1 MQISSKKGS
10 MVLDFYPI
18 KDWNDNIIEG
28 KFLRI
33 LSFMG
38 QTQTKRV
45 VTKEIMD
52 EDVNNRVNDYGYV
65 VRDSEFRF
73 PQFVSSTSL
82 NVVSERY

>member
-18 KDWNDNIIEG
+18 KDWNENIIPN

-38 QTQTKRV
+38 QTQTKRIV
-45 VTKEIMD
+45 SQETMD
-52 EDVNNRVNDYGYV
+52 DDVNSRVNDFDYV
-65 VRDSEFRF
+65 VRDNEFRF
-73 PQFVSSTSL
+73 PQYVSFTE
-82 NVVSERY
+82 VI

>member
-18 KDWNDNIIEG
+18 KDWNENIIPN

-38 QTQTKRV
+38 QTQTKRIV
-45 VTKEIMD
+45 SQETMD
-52 EDVNNRVNDYGYV
+52 EDVNSRVNDFDYV
-65 VRDSEFRF
+65 VRDNELRF
-73 PQFVSSTSL
+73 PQYVSFTE
-82 NVVSERY
+82 VI

>member
-1 MQISSKKGS
+1 

-18 KDWNDNIIEG
+18 KDWNNNIIPD

-38 QTQTKRV
+38 QTQTKRIV
-45 VTKEIMD
+45 SREIMD
-52 EDVNNRVNDYGYV
+52 EDVNNRVNDYDYV

-73 PQFVSSTSL
+73 PQFVSSTEV
-82 NVVSERY
+82 N

>member
-18 KDWNDNIIEG
+18 KDYNDNIVDG

-45 VTKEIMD
+45 VTKEVMD
-52 EDVNNRVNDYGYV
+52 EDVNNRVNDYDYV

-73 PQFVSSTSL
+73 PQFVSSTEV
-82 NVVSERY
+82 N

>member
-18 KDWNDNIIEG
+18 KDYNDNIVEC

-38 QTQTKRV
+38 QTQTKRIV
-45 VTKEIMD
+45 SQETMD
-52 EDVNNRVNDYGYV
+52 DDVNCRVNDFDYV
-65 VRDSEFRF
+65 VRDNEFRF
-73 PQFVSSTSL
+73 PQYVSFTE
-82 NVVSERY
+82 VI

>member
-18 KDWNDNIIEG
+18 KDYNDNIVEG

-38 QTQTKRV
+38 QTQTKRIV
-45 VTKEIMD
+45 SQETMD
-52 EDVNNRVNDYGYV
+52 DDVNSRVNDFNYV
-65 VRDSEFRF
+65 VRDNEFRF
-73 PQFVSSTSL
+73 PQYVSFTE
-82 NVVSERY
+82 VI

>member
-1 MQISSKKGS
+1 MQISSSKGS

-18 KDWNDNIIEG
+18 KDWNENIIPG

-38 QTQTKRV
+38 QTQTKRI
-45 VTKEIMD
+45 VTKKTMD

-65 VRDSEFRF
+65 VRDNLFRF
-73 PQFVSSTSL
+73 PQYVP
-82 NVVSERY
+82 NSEVN

>member
-18 KDWNDNIIEG
+18 KDWNENIIPN

-38 QTQTKRV
+38 QTQTKRI
-45 VTKEIMD
+45 VTRETMN
-52 EDVNNRVNDYGYV
+52 EDVNNRVNDYDYV

-73 PQFVSSTSL
+73 PQYVSSTEV
-82 NVVSERY
+82 N

>member
-1 MQISSKKGS
+1 

-18 KDWNDNIIEG
+18 KDWNDNIIPD

-38 QTQTKRV
+38 QTQTKRI
-45 VTKEIMD
+45 VTRKTMD

-65 VRDSEFRF
+65 VRDDQFRF
-73 PQFVSSTSL
+73 PQYCSNF
-82 NVVSERY
+82 

>member
-18 KDWNDNIIEG
+18 KDWNENIIPN

-65 VRDSEFRF
+65 VRDNLFRF
-73 PQFVSSTSL
+73 PQYVSSTEV
-82 NVVSERY
+82 N

>member
-1 MQISSKKGS
+1 MQICSKKGS

-18 KDWNDNIIEG
+18 KDWNENIIPD

-38 QTQTKRV
+38 QTQTKRIV
-45 VTKEIMD
+45 SREIMD

-65 VRDSEFRF
+65 VRDNLFRF
-73 PQFVSSTSL
+73 PQYVSSTRL
-82 NVVSERY
+82 QND

>member
-18 KDWNDNIIEG
+18 KDYNDNIVEG

-45 VTKEIMD
+45 VTKEVMD

-73 PQFVSSTSL
+73 PQFVSFTE
-82 NVVSERY
+82 VV

>member
-18 KDWNDNIIEG
+18 KDYNDNIVEG

-38 QTQTKRV
+38 QTQTKRIV
-45 VTKEIMD
+45 SQETMD
-52 EDVNNRVNDYGYV
+52 EDVNSRVNDFDYV
-65 VRDSEFRF
+65 VRDNEFRF
-73 PQFVSSTSL
+73 PQYVSFTE
-82 NVVSERY
+82 VI

>member
-10 MVLDFYPI
+10 IVLDFYPI
-18 KDWNDNIIEG
+18 KDWNENIIPN

-38 QTQTKRV
+38 QTQTKRIV
-45 VTKEIMD
+45 SRETMN
-52 EDVNNRVNDYGYV
+52 EDVNNRVNDYDYV

-73 PQFVSSTSL
+73 PQYVSSTEV
-82 NVVSERY
+82 N

>member
-18 KDWNDNIIEG
+18 KDLNNNIIEG

-45 VTKEIMD
+45 VTQEVMD

-73 PQFVSSTSL
+73 PQFVSFTE
-82 NVVSERY
+82 VI

>member
-18 KDWNDNIIEG
+18 KDYNDNIVDG

-38 QTQTKRV
+38 QTQTKRIV
-45 VTKEIMD
+45 SQETMD
-52 EDVNNRVNDYGYV
+52 EDVNSRVNDFDYV
-65 VRDSEFRF
+65 VRDNEFRF
-73 PQFVSSTSL
+73 PQYVSFTE
-82 NVVSERY
+82 VI

>member
-18 KDWNDNIIEG
+18 KDWNNNIIPD

-38 QTQTKRV
+38 QTQTKRI
-45 VTKEIMD
+45 VTKEVMD

>member
-1 MQISSKKGS
+1 

-18 KDWNDNIIEG
+18 KDWNENIIPN

-38 QTQTKRV
+38 QTQTKRIV
-45 VTKEIMD
+45 SRETMND
-52 EDVNNRVNDYGYV
+52 DVNNRVNDYDYV

-73 PQFVSSTSL
+73 PQYVSSTEV
-82 NVVSERY
+82 N

>member
-18 KDWNDNIIEG
+18 KDWNDNIIPD

-38 QTQTKRV
+38 QTQTKRIV
-45 VTKEIMD
+45 SKETMD
-52 EDVNNRVNDYGYV
+52 EDVNNRVNDYDYV

-73 PQFVSSTSL
+73 PQFVSSTEV
-82 NVVSERY
+82 N

>member
-18 KDWNDNIIEG
+18 KDWNNNIIEG

-45 VTKEIMD
+45 VTQEVMD

-65 VRDSEFRF
+65 VRDNELRF
-73 PQFVSSTSL
+73 PQYVSSTEV
-82 NVVSERY
+82 N

>member
-18 KDWNDNIIEG
+18 KDYNDNIVEG

-38 QTQTKRV
+38 QTQTKRIV
-45 VTKEIMD
+45 SQETMN
-52 EDVNNRVNDYGYV
+52 EDVNSRVNDFDYV
-65 VRDSEFRF
+65 VRDNEFRF
-73 PQFVSSTSL
+73 PQYVSFTE
-82 NVVSERY
+82 VI